1 MRPHTEQRGNSG
13 SEKATLELL
22 CQAEV
27 SRRQLENQTGSQE
40 RVRAEVVGD
49 GKMGACAVGNA

>member
-13 SEKATLELL
+13 SQKATPELL
-22 CQAEV
+22 V
-27 SRRQLENQTGSQE
+27 SGRGVSEAVENQTGSQE
-40 RVRAEVVGD
+40 RVRAEVGGD